1 MFDIGAAE
9 LLVIVIVAVIVIG
22 PKDMPRAMRTAGSW
36 IGKVRK
42 VSAHFR
48 SGIDTMIREAELE
61 EMEAK
66 WKARNEEIM
75 ARTGSGEQEPT
86 DEMTGPLAVT
96 AESAVAAEAPETQE
110 STPSKPSPKKPK
122 SPKPTDPEDLQ
133 LPLDPPTKGEGG

>member
-9 LLVIVIVAVIVIG
+9 LLVVVIVAILVIG

-75 ARTGSGEQEPT
+75 ARTGSGEQEPA
-86 DEMTGPLAVT
+86 DEMIGPPAVT
-96 AESAVAAEAPETQE
+96 AESAAVPETPKPPKPSPQE
-110 STPSKPSPKKPK
+110 RKPSKPA
-122 SPKPTDPEDLQ
+122 DPDDLQ
-133 LPLDPPTKGEGG
+133 LPLDPPIKGKGD

>member
-9 LLVIVIVAVIVIG
+9 LLVIVVVAVIVIG
-22 PKDMPRAMRTAGSW
+22 PKDMPRALRTAGSW

-75 ARTGSGEQEPT
+75 ARTASGEQDPA
-86 DEMTGPLAVT
+86 DEMTGPPAVS
-96 AESAVAAEAPETQE
+96 AEAASVEPPNPTMRRAAEPGE
-110 STPSKPSPKKPK
+110 P
-122 SPKPTDPEDLQ
+122 Q
-133 LPLDPPTKGEGG
+133 LPLDTPKKGEETDKDGA

>member
-9 LLVIVIVAVIVIG
+9 LLVIVVVAVLVIG
-22 PKDMPRAMRTAGSW
+22 PKDMPRALRTAGSW

-75 ARTGSGEQEPT
+75 AQTGSGEHEPA
-86 DEMTGPLAVT
+86 DEMTGPPAVS
-96 AESAVAAEAPETQE
+96 AESAAVVE
-110 STPSKPSPKKPK
+110 
-122 SPKPTDPEDLQ
+122 SPKPVPSKAPPPEPTAPDDPQ
-133 LPLDPPTKGEGG
+133 LPLDPPNKGEGE